1 MKLAMENFSNRFL
14 GWIARWGVVP
24 FGLLIAVIL
33 VLMVIGVSVL
43 FQEVV
48 SVDPEWVDYARP
60 LAIGL
65 LIAPWLTLSFIH
77 LIKQLGDS
85 RLELTRTHKEQRK
98 LNLELQQK
106 VEELNREIEERQ
118 KAEDAK
124 QQAIRYL
131 QREITERRG
140 TQRRLKEQAALMTSL
155 VDSSP
160 DLIFYRNKEG
170 EFFGCNTAFEELLN
184 RSEEELTGMSVE
196 DVYPA
201 EAAARIREVDRKI
214 VETQESI
221 IYEQWMTHPD
231 GRKVLYE
238 FKKVPFFN
246 YQGELLG
253 LLAFGR
259 DITER
264 KQAADALEKAARD
277 KTTFISTICHEL
289 RTPLNGI
296 VGLSRMLRD
305 TSLDE
310 EQRSFVNTIYL
321 SAVALGNIFNDIID
335 MDKLDRHSLN
345 VVEEPVGLPELVD
358 DLNAIAVLMC
368 QQKQLTFNYLCDDEL
383 PPLIESDA
391 TRLRQVLWNLLS
403 NAVKYSERGNVTLKV
418 AVEQLP
424 KQKARV
430 TFSVIDTGIG
440 IAPAE
445 QEKIFAMYY
454 QVPEVERQGLGTGIG
469 LAVSLQLVRAMKGD
483 IKVSSTPG
491 VGSQFDVSMEVLCL
505 QPTEQS
511 TDLRDQVALPPIKA
525 LLVEDIEL
533 NVMVAKSVLEKLGV
547 EVVVAMTGQEAL
559 DIVERDSFDLFLLD
573 IQLPD
578 MTGFDIAEKL
588 MHNERT
594 ELVPRF
600 AFTANVVKDKT
611 EYLNRGM
618 DEVLT
623 KPINVSHLRNTLCD
637 YFAVVPVD
645 AGQLPEP
652 AKDYGSC
659 LDLEVLQQFVD
670 AIGKEFTLQ
679 SVDMFEQ
686 TMPEYMAVL
695 DSNLLAADYD
705 EVASTAHKIKGA
717 AGSVGMLRI
726 AKLAALAQDQT
737 QPAWKDNLNDW
748 LDQIREFYPKDIGL
762 LREWI
767 QQA

>member
-1 MKLAMENFSNRFL
+1 MDNFSNRFL
-14 GWIARWGVVP
+14 GWISRWGVVP
-24 FGLLIAVIL
+24 FGLLIASML
-33 VLMVIGVSVL
+33 VVVVIGVSVL
-43 FQEVV
+43 FQEAI
-48 SVDPEWVDYARP
+48 SGDPEWVDFARP

-65 LIAPWLTLSFIH
+65 LIAPWLTLFFIH

-98 LNLELQQK
+98 LNRELHDK

-160 DLIFYRNKEG
+160 DLIFYRNIEG
-170 EFFGCNTAFEELLN
+170 IFSGCNTAFEELLN
-184 RSEEELTGMSVE
+184 KSEDELIGLSVE
-196 DVYPA
+196 DVYPP
-201 EAAARIREVDRKI
+201 EAVERIREVDRKI

-264 KQAADALEKAARD
+264 KQASDALEKAARD
-277 KTTFISTICHEL
+277 KTTFISTISHEL

-305 TSLDE
+305 TPLDE
-310 EQRSFVNTIYL
+310 EQSSFVNTIYL

-335 MDKLDRHSLN
+335 MDKLDRHSLS
-345 VVEEPVGLPELVD
+345 VVKQAVGLPELVD
-358 DLNAIAVLMC
+358 DLSAIAVLMC
-368 QQKQLTFNYLCDDEL
+368 QQKKLKFTYICDQEL

-391 TRLRQVLWNLLS
+391 TRLRQVLWNLLH
-403 NAVKYSERGNVTLKV
+403 NAVKYSEKGEVTLKIG
-418 AVEQLP
+418 VERRDDSHVKL
-424 KQKARV
+424 R
-430 TFSVIDTGIG
+430 FSVIDTGIG

-454 QVPEVERQGLGTGIG
+454 QVAEVKRQGLGTGIG
-469 LAVSLQLVRAMKGD
+469 LAVSQQLVKAMNGN
-483 IKVSSTPG
+483 ISVSSEAG
-491 VGSQFDVSMEVLCL
+491 IGSQFDVEMEVLCL
-505 QPTEQS
+505 DHDPVKEEVTE
-511 TDLRDQVALPPIKA
+511 TVTLPPIRA

-547 EVVVAMTGQEAL
+547 EVAVAMTGQEAL
-559 DIVERDSFDLFLLD
+559 DIAEKEQFDLFLLD

-578 MTGFDIAEKL
+578 MTGFDVAEQLSQSEK
-588 MHNERT
+588 NE
-594 ELVPRF
+594 LIPRF
-600 AFTANVVKDKT
+600 AFTANVVKDKS
-611 EYLNRGM
+611 EYLNKGM

-623 KPINVSHLRNTLCD
+623 KPINVSLLRKTLCE
-637 YFAVVPVD
+637 YFAVVPINNEKP
-645 AGQLPEP
+645 AEP
-652 AKDYGSC
+652 NPDYDRC
-659 LDLEVLQQFVD
+659 LDLEVLEQFID

-686 TMPEYMAVL
+686 TMPEYMTVL
-695 DSNLLAADYD
+695 DSNLLAEDLD
-705 EVASTAHKIKGA
+705 EVASNAHKIKGA
-717 AGSVGMLRI
+717 AGSVGLKRI
-726 AKLAALAQDQT
+726 AKLAALAQDRS
-737 QPAWKDNLNDW
+737 QPAWQDNLNDW
-748 LDQIREFYPKDIGL
+748 LDQIREYYKKDIEL
-762 LREWI
+762 LRSWI